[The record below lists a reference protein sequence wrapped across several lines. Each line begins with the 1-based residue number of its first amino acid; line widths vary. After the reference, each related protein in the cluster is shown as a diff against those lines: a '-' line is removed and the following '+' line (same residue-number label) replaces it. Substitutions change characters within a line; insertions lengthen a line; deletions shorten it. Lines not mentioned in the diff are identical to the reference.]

1 MRRER
6 TPRDDDEDEPDVS
19 LRDRMTRLDGELV
32 EAREVLERVAPGE
45 LRMVDPVGTPE
56 KRGFEECCAKPF
68 DLFQPRVQFR
78 IQPGTL
84 FVCGNEVAWLLE
96 NHMTVDGE
104 TSVQH
109 SIETYRFGEDGSCTV
124 RTWYRVPER
133 SESELGEMFDEY
145 LPER

>member
-1 MRRER
+1 MAAPDKKALLEWAER
-6 TPRDDDEDEPDVS
+6 YVALWNAGDK
-19 LRDRMTRLDGELV
+19 
-32 EAREVLERVAPGE
+32 EAWIENWKRVAPGE
-45 LRMVDPVGTPE
+45 LRMLDPVGTPE
-56 KRGFEECCAKPF
+56 KRGFDACCAEPF
-68 DLFQPRVQFR
+68 DLFQPRVKFR

-96 NHMTVDGE
+96 NHMSVDGE

-109 SIETYRFGEDGSCTV
+109 SIETYRFGDDGSCTV

-133 SESELGEMFDEY
+133 SETELGEMFDTY